1 MAINDDENRGFRK
14 RFQKWSLLKTHRFE
28 NVVSSMDR
36 RKRRLLKTVT
46 RKASYAVISIS
57 VFVRF
62 SVDDRRKRNKKYAFS
77 NEDELAWIGEN
88 KSKNASVVKNIL
100 FRLRILIT

>member
-1 MAINDDENRGFRK
+1 MILTTFLKDLLCHSTAVFMPPSMAINDDENRGFRK

-57 VFVRF
+57 VFVRS
-62 SVDDRRKRNKKYAFS
+62 SVDDR
-77 NEDELAWIGEN
+77 EN
-88 KSKNASVVKNIL
+88 VTRSMRFPMKTN
-100 FRLRILIT
+100 